1 MDMLPSLCA
10 AMERAGGDCL
20 ILREGQPPHVVS
32 GTTRHDV
39 ARAVLSHNALEALV
53 VQIFSE
59 SARLSLS
66 ETGIAVESVNVPGMN
81 LSLTAKAENTG
92 QGLLIELSRTGTAA
106 TVDAPVDEPA
116 HSEPMHS
123 ELSVPPPAAWS
134 EQPSD
139 PRPVG
144 QDHSEPVGQDHPL
157 TALVPA
163 DEDVPATEYLTTDF
177 SPAPAVSEAWRA
189 DESWVAKPPMT
200 SFHEPQTTDDADVT
214 PPAHTAA
221 APVNVT
227 PFIATTS
234 AMPAMH
240 IPSVSETDSA
250 GLMAWVAKAASS
262 NATAL
267 YLRAGTPPIARIEE
281 RLESLGSDP
290 VDASVFEQ
298 LLIALDNGL
307 DRSWQPGTDGE
318 WIRND
323 EGLGRVSCKFFT
335 DDLGPGLVVRLRR
348 QPAPAVL
355 HRHIPRKV
363 KGCCDGDGLVV
374 VSAATPADLLSI
386 ASAVADWAGR
396 RRGGYVVT
404 LRPEGT
410 PRHDIT
416 GAFVS
421 QRELGGSDADIAA
434 AVRNAAA
441 ESPDVLLVAPP
452 HSETAMREAVH
463 ATDGGRLVILAV
475 LAPTSMHALRAISGR
490 SISGGDAP
498 NRLALATSFRA
509 SFTYRGLR
517 RLGGGRTLIQDL
529 IIGTSDVSALL
540 ASGDFAGI
548 TRIQRSG
555 AVGMHTVDETLARA
569 VKRGHLSLRQSAA
582 QAVDRRHLIS
592 LVRAARRA
600 STSTRSPRNATEGRA
615 PVVLEDLLQAVGG
628 NPPGSRRRWA
638 DD

>member
-10 AMERAGGDCL
+10 AMERAGGERL
-20 ILREGQPPHVVS
+20 VLQEGQPPHVVS
-32 GTTRHDV
+32 GTTRHNV

-66 ETGIAVESVNVPGMN
+66 NTGLAVESVNVPGMN

-92 QGLLIELSRTGTAA
+92 RELLIELSRSGTPAA
-106 TVDAPVDEPA
+106 VDAPRD
-116 HSEPMHS
+116 EPMHS
-123 ELSVPPPAAWS
+123 EPVASSPPVWS
-134 EQPSD
+134 EQFANPE
-139 PRPVG
+139 PFG
-144 QDHSEPVGQDHPL
+144 QDPPL
-157 TALVPA
+157 TPTV
-163 DEDVPATEYLTTDF
+163 
-177 SPAPAVSEAWRA
+177 RA
-189 DESWVAKPPMT
+189 AE
-200 SFHEPQTTDDADVT
+200 
-214 PPAHTAA
+214 PAHTDGHLTTEPTPIPTLPEAWLADKTWVSKPTLPSFLEPPKTDRHVAPIIDTAA
-221 APVNVT
+221 NPVTVT
-227 PFIATTS
+227 PLTPTTTAMSATRT
-234 AMPAMH
+234 PT
-240 IPSVSETDSA
+240 VNETDSA
-250 GLMAWVAKAASS
+250 GLMAWVAKAAAA

-267 YLRAGTPPIARIEE
+267 YLRAGAPPIARIDE
-281 RLESLGSDP
+281 RLEALGSHP

-298 LLIALDNGL
+298 LLVGL
-307 DRSWQPGTDGE
+307 DTGTDRTWQPGADGE
-318 WIRND
+318 WLRSD
-323 EGLGRVSCKFFT
+323 AGVGRVSCKFFT

-348 QPAPAVL
+348 QPVPAVL

-374 VSAATPADLLSI
+374 VSATTPADLLSI

-396 RRGGYVVT
+396 GRGGYVVA
-404 LRPEGT
+404 LRAEGS

-421 QRELGGSDADIAA
+421 QRELGGSDADIATA
-434 AVRNAAA
+434 MRNAAA
-441 ESPDVLLVAPP
+441 ESPDVLLVATP
-452 HSETAMREAVH
+452 HSETAMREAVQ
-463 ATDGGRLVILAV
+463 AADGGRLVILAV

-490 SISGGDAP
+490 SPSGGDAP

-509 SFTYRGLR
+509 AFTYRELR

-540 ASGDFAGI
+540 AAGDFAGI

-569 VKRGHLSLRQSAA
+569 VKRGHLSLRQAAA
-582 QAVDRRHLIS
+582 QSVDRHHLVH

-600 STSTRSPRNATEGRA
+600 SSSRA
-615 PVVLEDLLQAVGG
+615 PKSPSGGEAPVAREGLLQAVGS
-628 NPPGSRRRWA
+628 NPLGSRRRWA